1 MTTMATNQDSDAQH
15 EQTTQAAQLNA
26 ETVANAADVIA
37 ELHEEEDIVF
47 QLQDTFISCSN
58 NRTELP
64 DGTDM
69 LEDFIAHKGFQVRPS
84 QYKIVDDALEE
95 FFIAVEADE
104 EGDFEDGLANGVNLQ
119 INAPVATGKSAAGV
133 FIGLGSGQ
141 RTVLASSNKSLQN
154 QYIEKDL
161 PEIAEFLKSEYDYD
175 LTFSIM
181 KGQYNYANLINLR
194 DALDGNSEF
203 EAFHDLDNHSRR
215 IIEQIVEASEFG
227 LEQARET
234 GNSLA
239 LDTGDLIAQLP
250 KNMQRLASAASPGG
264 RGEGWLTWWNR
275 LDVPANIAHDPMM
288 YLPEMYRLMRDDS
301 FDFVVEDSPYMT
313 AYWLAM
319 TSDIA
324 VVNQNLLIADLKRLQ
339 GQTRFVGEELSYMY
353 PSLVRG
359 AGMIIV
365 DEAQHYPAIL
375 TSALSKEFTIASYQ
389 SAVARCIRRVE
400 KAGLEKSSLLQ
411 LYTKMHDILDQAHNT
426 IRANVESDDD
436 ELDADEIVETL
447 NSLQGQVYSIYVQI
461 RDAEKNLAG
470 MISQK
475 YESADGIAEMNEL
488 YAEMASESK
497 DSKEVKAVERSRREV
512 YDAVITPLFE
522 FQPNEA
528 WSVSVTAA
536 DYQSAAAQDDEAT
549 DYTVHMSPLNIRGHR
564 AEMLEVQQMVNAYSL
579 ACGQKFWNGIY
590 GTGMVIMSGTLSK
603 LVGPKIGMER
613 DYSRYISVASPM
625 DASRVRY
632 CVPSDLPAPT
642 GGDYMKWRTASTEM
656 VVEMVNLVQGRTMI
670 LCTSNSTMNEYAAAL
685 RKKAPGVRVIAQN
698 DMDKKTAIEL
708 FKLEDNAVLLGVKSF
723 WEGVDIPGDDLLLV
737 IMDKIMFP
745 IQDDPVYGAL
755 AEAEDASGGDSFIN
769 VHVDH
774 AAFMFAQGAGRLQRS
789 ESDLGGILILD
800 SRINTA
806 RYGSRVTS
814 LAPKEAPFTKNY
826 ARFKKYMSNVVKH
839 VDDGGKEPSAVT
851 LTDNPDSDWAML
863 RKSGV
868 KGTNRKPREKMT
880 NNSGQRRFG

>member
-1 MTTMATNQDSDAQH
+1 MTTMDNGFAPAHDDDAVDVVATD
-15 EQTTQAAQLNA
+15 
-26 ETVANAADVIA
+26 DVV
-37 ELHEEEDIVF
+37 EEEDLVF
-47 QLQDTFISCSN
+47 QIQDVFVSCGD
-58 NRTELP
+58 NRVELP

-104 EGDFEDGLANGVNLQ
+104 DGDFDDGLANGVNLQ

-154 QYIEKDL
+154 QYIEKDI

-181 KGQYNYANLINLR
+181 KGQYNYANLVNLR
-194 DALDGNSEF
+194 DALDDNSEY
-203 EAFHDLDNHSRR
+203 EVFHNLDNENRR
-215 IIEQIVEASEFG
+215 IIEQIVESSEFG

-250 KNMQRLASAASPGG
+250 KNMQYLACAASPGG

-275 LDVPANIAHDPMM
+275 LDIPVGAAYNPLL
-288 YLPEMYRLMRDDS
+288 YLPEAYRLMRDDS

-324 VVNQNLLIADLKRLQ
+324 VVNQNLLIADLKRVQ

-353 PSLVRG
+353 PSLIRG

-375 TSALSKEFTIASYQ
+375 TSALSKEFTLASYQ
-389 SAVARCIRRVE
+389 SAVDRCIRRIE
-400 KAGLEKSSLLQ
+400 KVGLDKSPLIG
-411 LYTKMHDILDQAHNT
+411 LYTKIRNDIADAHT
-426 IRANVESDDD
+426 AIRANIENEDDD
-436 ELDADEIVETL
+436 IDADEIVETL
-447 NSLQGQVYSIYVQI
+447 HSLQSKVYAIYTHI
-461 RDAEKNLAG
+461 RDAEKDMES
-470 MISQK
+470 MIAQK
-475 YESADGIAEMNEL
+475 FKSSEGISEMMNEL
-488 YAEMASESK
+488 YASMAAESR
-497 DSKEVKAVERSRREV
+497 DSKEVKAIERSRREV
-512 YDAVITPLFE
+512 NELVVAPLFE

-528 WSVSVTAA
+528 WSVSVTAS
-536 DYQSAAAQDDEAT
+536 DYQSAEAQDNDEV

-564 AEMLEVQQMVNAYSL
+564 AEMLEVQQMVNVYPL
-579 ACGQKFWNGIY
+579 ACGQKLWNGIY

-613 DYSRYISVASPM
+613 DYSRYISVSSPM
-625 DASRVRY
+625 DESRVRY

-642 GGDYMKWRTASTEM
+642 GADYMKWRTASAEM

-685 RKKAPGVRVIAQN
+685 RKKVPSVRVIAQN

-708 FKLEDNAVLLGVKSF
+708 FKLEENAVLLGVKSF

-755 AEAEDASGGDSFIN
+755 AEAEEAAGGDPFHN

-789 ESDLGGILILD
+789 ETDLGGILILD
-800 SRINTA
+800 PRINTA

-826 ARFKKYMSNVVKH
+826 ERFKKYMTNVVKH
-839 VDDGGKEPSAVT
+839 VDDGGKEPSRVT
-851 LTDNPDSDWAML
+851 LTDDADNDWAML
-863 RKSGV
+863 RNSGI
-868 KGTNRKPREKMT
+868 KGTNRKPRDKKT
-880 NNSGQRRFG
+880 TSFGQRRFG